1 MQQENKYEKLP
12 NSKYPKVRQ
21 QVVDRI
27 VTFEKVIE
35 EHAVAQKEALKMVY
49 EQLEEAK
56 NDLKWTTSSSVSSI
70 CVRLSLSLQ

>member
-12 NSKYPKVRQ
+12 KSMYPQVRQ

-27 VTFEKVIE
+27 ATFEKVIE
-35 EHAVAQKEALKMVY
+35 DHEIAQKEALKTIY

-56 NDLKWTTSSSVSSI
+56 NDLKYLDEVNE
-70 CVRLSLSLQ
+70 

>member
-12 NSKYPKVRQ
+12 NSMYPKVRQ

-27 VTFEKVIE
+27 TTFEKVIE
-35 EHAVAQKEALKMVY
+35 EHAVAQREALKLVY

-56 NDLKWTTSSSVSSI
+56 NDLKYLDEVN
-70 CVRLSLSLQ
+70 

>member
-12 NSKYPKVRQ
+12 NSMYPKVRQ

-35 EHAVAQKEALKMVY
+35 EHAVAQKEALKMIY

-56 NDLKWTTSSSVSSI
+56 NDLKYLDEVN
-70 CVRLSLSLQ
+70 

>member
-12 NSKYPKVRQ
+12 NSMYPKVRQ

-27 VTFEKVIE
+27 ATFEKVIE
-35 EHAVAQKEALKMVY
+35 EHTVAQKEALKMVY

-56 NDLKWTTSSSVSSI
+56 NDLKYLDEVN
-70 CVRLSLSLQ
+70 

>member
-12 NSKYPKVRQ
+12 NSMYPKVRQ

-56 NDLKWTTSSSVSSI
+56 NDLKYLDEVN
-70 CVRLSLSLQ
+70 